1 MKLLWLSNAPWA
13 PSGYGSQTR
22 QVGRRIARDHEIEFL
37 ANDRTR
43 GDQEWEGHLV
53 RGSSGNDRYSRD
65 SIREDLAR
73 SGADWLVF
81 LYDAWVFTEG
91 DNDPFSG
98 LDHVAGWVPID
109 HYPVP
114 QSLYGWL
121 TQGHLPIAM
130 SRYGFDRLT
139 ELSAAFVAN
148 RKPGFPV
155 RYAPHAVDDVFVPT
169 DSGFRQEIDVP
180 EDGFLVG
187 IVAANNGTV
196 IYDRKGFGDM
206 AHALALFMESHPD
219 AYLYVH
225 TIQKTY
231 DGIDLPRLF
240 GFKGIPADRLRWA
253 DQYAL
258 KKQTITDEQMAGIYS
273 SFDVLL
279 STSRG
284 EGFGLPV
291 LEAQACGT
299 PVIASN
305 WTASAELVG
314 DVWTEELGLTSRRY
328 PNGWLVAVDPD
339 YDPRHGADFGKPR
352 IPQIIAALNEAH
364 AVRQDPETWE
374 AMRQATI
381 TKAEGYRADRVFEEH
396 WRPILA
402 EMERALVKPN
412 RAERRAK
419 RRAA

>member
-1 MKLLWLSNAPWA
+1 MKVLWLSNAPWA

-22 QVGRRIARDHEIEFL
+22 QVGRRIARDHDIEFV

-53 RGSSGNDRYSRD
+53 RGASGNDKYSRD
-65 SIREDLAR
+65 SIREDLVR
-73 SGADWLVF
+73 SGADWLIF

-91 DNDPFSG
+91 DNDPFGG
-98 LDHVAGWVPID
+98 LPRVAGWVPID

-121 TQGHLPIAM
+121 SQGHLPIAM

-139 ELSAAFVAN
+139 ELSEAFVAN
-148 RKPGFPV
+148 GKPGFAV
-155 RYAPHAVDDVFVPT
+155 RYAPHAVDDVFIPT
-169 DSGFRQEIDVP
+169 PSGFRSEIGVP
-180 EDGFLVG
+180 DKAFLVG
-187 IVAANNGTV
+187 IVAANNGTIV
-196 IYDRKGFGDM
+196 YDRKGFGDM
-206 AHALALFMESHPD
+206 AHAMALFMESHPD

-225 TIQKTY
+225 TIQRSF
-231 DGIDLPRLF
+231 DGIDLARLF
-240 GFKGIPADRLRWA
+240 DFKGIPEDRLRWA
-253 DQYAL
+253 DQYEI
-258 KKQTITDEQMAGIYS
+258 KKQTISDERMAAIYS

-314 DVWTEELGLTSRRY
+314 EVWTQERGMTSIRCA
-328 PNGWLVAVDPD
+328 NGWLVSIDPD

-364 AVRQDPETWE
+364 AVHGEPAVWE
-374 AMRQATI
+374 QMRQAAI
-381 TKAEGYRADRVFEEH
+381 AKAEPYRADAVYDEH

-402 EMERALVKPN
+402 EMELALRKPN

>member
-1 MKLLWLSNAPWA
+1 VKLLWISNAPWM
-13 PSGYGSQTR
+13 PSGYGSQSR
-22 QVGRRIARDHEIEFL
+22 QVGPRIARAGYEIEFV
-37 ANDRTR
+37 ANDGTR
-43 GDQEWEGHLV
+43 GDRDWEGFLV
-53 RGSSGNDRYSRD
+53 RGSSGNDKYSRD
-65 SIREDLAR
+65 SIREDLER
-73 SGADWLVF
+73 SEADWLVF

-91 DNDPFSG
+91 NNDPFAG
-98 LDHVAGWVPID
+98 LKRVAGWVPID

-121 TQGHLPIAM
+121 TSGHLPIAM

-139 ELSAAFVAN
+139 ELSEAFI
-148 RKPGFPV
+148 REGRPGFPV

-169 DSGFRQEIDVP
+169 PSEFRSEIGVP
-180 EDGFLVG
+180 DDAFLVG
-187 IVAANNGTV
+187 IVAANNGTM

-206 AHALALFMESHPD
+206 AHALALFMEQHPD
-219 AYLYVH
+219 AYVYVH
-225 TIQKTY
+225 TIGRTQ
-231 DGIDLPRLF
+231 DGIDLGRLF
-240 GFKGIPADRLRWA
+240 AFKGVPDDRLRWA

-258 KKQTITDEQMAGIYS
+258 KKQTVTDERMAAIYS

-314 DVWTEELGLTSRRY
+314 DVWTEANGLTSVRC

-352 IPQIIAALNEAH
+352 IPQIISALREAH
-364 AVRQDPETWE
+364 AVRQTEAWE
-374 AMRQATI
+374 PMRQAAI
-381 TKAEGYRADRVFEEH
+381 AKAEGYRADRVFEEH

-402 EMERALVKPN
+402 EMEQALVQPN
-412 RAERRAK
+412 RAQRRAK